1 MNMERRKLLHNEMKI
16 GKGFNENSRI
26 EDLKRIYVEW
36 KFNYTTNLFGQY
48 FSAFF
53 FTFSLH
59 VFFSEFQSES
69 ERTRELQNI

>member
-1 MNMERRKLLHNEMKI
+1 MKI

-48 FSAFF
+48 FAAFLLTLSPARPRSRF
-53 FTFSLH
+53 LFVFSL
-59 VFFSEFQSES
+59 EFQSVGES
-69 ERTRELQNI
+69 ENI